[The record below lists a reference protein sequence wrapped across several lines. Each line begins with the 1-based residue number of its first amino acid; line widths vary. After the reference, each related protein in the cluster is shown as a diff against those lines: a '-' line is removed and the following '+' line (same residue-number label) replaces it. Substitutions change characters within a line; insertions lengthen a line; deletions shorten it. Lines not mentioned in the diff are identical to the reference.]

1 MPDRPTLPEPI
12 SDQGAARFRADL
24 AAYLNSMFLHE
35 PAELLGELPE
45 PTRVALM
52 HELSERG
59 PAWGQAPRGLAA
71 APALVTA
78 GAAGRPPVRPPVR
91 PPAPSPEQLRRWRA
105 EADRAADQLG
115 RHRRRGAVAEQ
126 RVAEALRARATSRD
140 PAQQHQQRKEPSPG
154 RPPRARDWPSQDCGH
169 GRDHP

>member
-12 SDQGAARFRADL
+12 SDQGAAPFRADL
-24 AAYLNSMFLHE
+24 AAYLDSMFLHE

-45 PTRVALM
+45 PTRVALL

-59 PAWGQAPRGLAA
+59 PASARLPEDWPQLPRWSLRERLAA
-71 APALVTA
+71 RRSA
-78 GAAGRPPVRPPVR
+78 RRD
-91 PPAPSPEQLRRWRA
+91 PSPDQLRRWRPV
-105 EADRAADQLG
+105 ADRAADQLG
-115 RHRRRGAVAEQ
+115 RHRCRRAVADQ
-126 RVAEALRARATSRD
+126 RVAEALQARATSRD

-154 RPPRARDWPSQDCGH
+154 RPPRARDWPSQDRGHGH